1 MSFKN
6 EKETSKS
13 FKYEL
18 EILLEGQD
26 SYDLAFKIVLVG
38 DASNYISFKLFL
50 ILIIIIE
57 VGKSCLSLQTKKKG
71 FEENYESTVGFE
83 FFTSNICLNK
93 ENIIRLQIWD
103 TSGNEIY
110 RSLISNFYR
119 SASLAIIVYA
129 IDE

>member
-13 FKYEL
+13 FNYDL
-18 EILLEGQD
+18 EILSENQK

-38 DASNYISFKLFL
+38 NESNYISFKLFL
-50 ILIIIIE
+50 ILIIE

-83 FFTSNICLNK
+83 FFNFHICLNK

-103 TSGNEIY
+103 TCGNQIY
-110 RSLISNFYR
+110 RSLISNFFR
-119 SASLAIIVYA
+119 SASLFIIVYA

>member
-13 FKYEL
+13 FNYDL
-18 EILLEGQD
+18 EILSEDQK

-38 DASNYISFKLFL
+38 NESNYISFKLFL

-83 FFTSNICLNK
+83 FFNFHICLNK

-103 TSGNEIY
+103 TCGNQIY
-110 RSLISNFYR
+110 RSLISNFFR
-119 SASLAIIVYA
+119 SASLFIIVYA